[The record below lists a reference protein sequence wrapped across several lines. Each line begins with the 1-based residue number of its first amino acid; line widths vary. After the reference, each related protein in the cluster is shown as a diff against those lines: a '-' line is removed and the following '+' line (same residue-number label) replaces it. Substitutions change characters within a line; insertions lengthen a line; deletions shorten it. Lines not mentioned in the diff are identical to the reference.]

1 MTLLTHTATA
11 YDFMVDGL
19 AYSINNNTSVRV
31 TCTKY
36 ESESNYSGLTEA
48 IIPERVTY
56 NGKTY
61 SVTQIGVEAFFWS
74 KNLTNVTIPKSVTY
88 IGGDAFWGC
97 SSLTSITI
105 PNSVTDIFYGTFCGC
120 ENLTSVTIPNSV
132 KIIGSEAFYNCKK
145 LTSITIPES
154 VTDIGTSAFGGCNSL
169 TSIEWNAINCN
180 DFYGYQSGHPF
191 LNCPIKVLTIGNSVQ
206 YIPSDF
212 MQGQKKLSNVI
223 IPNSVRKIGSGAFRK
238 CSALTNITIPNSVTT
253 IGGSAFYQCTS
264 LNSITIPNSV
274 TTVGGSAFYGCSSLS
289 IITIPNSVTH
299 IGSDAFYGT
308 PWFNNQPDGLV
319 YAGRVAYKYK
329 GTMPEGTSIAIKDGT
344 VSISD
349 HAFSYCKGLT
359 NITIPNTVTEIGYLA
374 FGSCESLSSVT
385 IPNSVTSIGGN
396 AFSGCSSLSSI
407 TIPNSVTRIGQG
419 AFYGTPW
426 FNNQQD
432 GLVYAGRVAYQYK
445 GTMPE
450 GTSIAIKDGTV
461 SISEDAFR
469 VCKGLMNISIPN
481 SVTSIG
487 EEAFWGC
494 TGLENI
500 TIPSSVTEIGS
511 EAFGNC
517 TNLKYM
523 LCNAKLDQYPVRS
536 CPFVVP
542 FDLYGH
548 YKNISPYLLLYI
560 YPIYGISEPT
570 CQSTTMTTATG
581 ISFTCNYFESPA
593 ITDCGIRIG
602 NTKIRGNVTD
612 NGDGQLT
619 VTIDKII
626 GLTPGGCWIT
636 PYVTTHG
643 IDLFG
648 DGSNLPTKP
657 VTDFETITPT
667 VFSLSQFD
675 DEETASIKKLE
686 IYFDGAPVDGRSITG
701 LIPGSSHTVT
711 YRITSINTYKEISTT
726 ITTPQPILEVQ
737 AARMLSNTSPM
748 LAANTNLAD
757 EETSCGFE
765 WRRYD
770 APEELPS
777 AQVYSPVF
785 DGTMAGVL
793 KNMSENVYYK
803 YRPFLKDANGTM
815 YYGDWIA
822 FITADAGV
830 EYEPI
835 LYSYKNPEVTQTE
848 ATLQGVALP
857 GSSDI
862 TEQGFEY
869 WRSTGGNNAPAAA
882 PIGSVTK
889 VKSSGQRMRTT
900 VEGLTAGATYCFRSY
915 AVSGGKTYYG
925 DEVKFATEKPAA
937 GNGDV
942 NGDGR
947 VDVEDVNAVINII
960 LKQKAVTDYD
970 GIADVMGDGRVDVED
985 VNAIINIILK
995 V

>member
-19 AYSINNNTSVRV
+19 AYSIRSNGTAGV
-31 TCTKY
+31 TYTQ
-36 ESESNYSGLTEA
+36 ERLGSNYSGLTEA

-61 SVTQIGVEAFFWS
+61 SVTAINTYAFYYC
-74 KNLTNVTIPKSVTY
+74 KNLKIIKIPNSVTY
-88 IGGDAFWGC
+88 IGNEVLAEC
-97 SSLTSITI
+97 SSLENIILQSNSKYDSRDNCNAIIETASNTLIAGCKNSFIPNTIKTIGTGAFNGCIGLTSITI
-105 PNSVTDIFYGTFCGC
+105 PNSVTSIGDWAFSGC
-120 ENLTSVTIPNSV
+120 SSLREFTIPNS
-132 KIIGSEAFYNCKK
+132 IIE
-145 LTSITIPES
+145 
-154 VTDIGTSAFGGCNSL
+154 IGPSAFRSCSNL
-169 TSIEWNAINCN
+169 ET
-180 DFYGYQSGHPF
+180 
-191 LNCPIKVLTIGNSVQ
+191 LTIGNSVSRIAGTAFLGCTNLTRLI
-206 YIPSDF
+206 YKAKNCKYDEYNVSSDYMFNGGNIHELIFGNEVECIPSRF
-212 MQGQKKLSNVI
+212 MSKQK
-223 IPNSVRKIGSGAFRK
+223 F
-238 CSALTNITIPNSVTT
+238 LTTFTIPNSVTE
-253 IGGSAFYQCTS
+253 IGSSAFARCPGLTS
-264 LNSITIPNSV
+264 ISIPNSV
-274 TTVGGSAFYGCSSLS
+274 TEIGSHAFEFCSSLS
-289 IITIPNSVTH
+289 NITFPNSITH
-299 IGSDAFYGT
+299 IGNDAFYGT
-308 PWFNNQPDGLV
+308 PWLNNQP
-319 YAGRVAYKYK
+319 
-329 GTMPEGTSIAIKDGT
+329 
-344 VSISD
+344 
-349 HAFSYCKGLT
+349 
-359 NITIPNTVTEIGYLA
+359 
-374 FGSCESLSSVT
+374 
-385 IPNSVTSIGGN
+385 
-396 AFSGCSSLSSI
+396 
-407 TIPNSVTRIGQG
+407 
-419 AFYGTPW
+419 
-426 FNNQQD
+426 D

-461 SISEDAFR
+461 SISDDAFSS
-469 VCKGLMNISIPN
+469 CTGLESVTIPN
-481 SVTSIG
+481 SVTTIG
-487 EEAFWGC
+487 GGAFSGC
-494 TGLENI
+494 TSLSSITIPNSVTRIGGSAFYGTPWLNNQPDGLVYVNRVAYLYKGTMPEGTSIAIKDGTVSVSDYAFYNQVRLESI
-500 TIPSSVTEIGS
+500 TIPSSVTEVGDWTFS
-511 EAFGNC
+511 QC
-517 TNLKYM
+517 TNLKYV
-523 LCNAKLDQYPVRS
+523 LCYAKLDRCPAYPL
-536 CPFVVP
+536 VVP
-542 FDLYGH
+542 YDLYNH
-548 YKNISPYLLLYI
+548 YKSISINLLLYI
-560 YPIYGISEPT
+560 YPIYAISKPT
-570 CQSTTMTTATG
+570 CHSTTMTTATG
-581 ISFTCNYFESPA
+581 IRFTCSYLESPA

-619 VTIDKII
+619 VTIDEII

-648 DGSNLPTKP
+648 DGFNLPTKP

-701 LIPGSSHTVT
+701 LIPGSSHTVR

-882 PIGSVTK
+882 PTGSVTK

-900 VEGLTAGATYCFRSY
+900 VEGLAAGATYCFRSY

-960 LKQKAVTDYD
+960 LKQKAITDYD
-970 GIADVMGDGRVDVED
+970 GIADVTGDGRVDVED